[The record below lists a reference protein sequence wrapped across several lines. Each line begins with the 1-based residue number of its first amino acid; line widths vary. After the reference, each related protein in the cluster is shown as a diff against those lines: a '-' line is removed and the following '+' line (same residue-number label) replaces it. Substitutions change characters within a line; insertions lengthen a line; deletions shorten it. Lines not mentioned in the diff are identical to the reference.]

1 MSAKQRRSA
10 NDMRNGTEVIVHE
23 LSKLSAEQL
32 QAFFCELEK
41 TISPDE
47 IRALQIGISYFRI
60 LRDDKLR
67 AAMKTALAETLY
79 DYFRD
84 ENNKAEKRIR
94 QSAACEL

>member
-1 MSAKQRRSA
+1 M
-10 NDMRNGTEVIVHE
+10 HE
-23 LSKLSAEQL
+23 LSKLSVEQL

-41 TISPDE
+41 TISPNE

-79 DYFRD
+79 DYFRN
-84 ENNKAEKRIR
+84 ENNKAEKELDKQLSVSYNSCDRR
-94 QSAACEL
+94 AAD